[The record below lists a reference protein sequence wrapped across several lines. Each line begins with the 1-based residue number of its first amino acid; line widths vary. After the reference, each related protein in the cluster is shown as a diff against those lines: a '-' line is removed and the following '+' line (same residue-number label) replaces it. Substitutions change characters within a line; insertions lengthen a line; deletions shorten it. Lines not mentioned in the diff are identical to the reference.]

1 MTGVERVALRVTDLD
16 RMVEFYAEVIG
27 LETLDHGADRAVL
40 GVDDA
45 FLVLLAAPD
54 RPPAGRTR
62 RDSFIRRFGFPR
74 GRRSAT
80 P

>member
-16 RMVEFYAEVIG
+16 RIAEFYAAVIG

-45 FLVLLAAPD
+45 FLVLLAAPG
-54 RPPAGRTR
+54 RPP
-62 RDSFIRRFGFPR
+62 R
-74 GRRSAT
+74 GPDETGLFHTAFRVPSRAT